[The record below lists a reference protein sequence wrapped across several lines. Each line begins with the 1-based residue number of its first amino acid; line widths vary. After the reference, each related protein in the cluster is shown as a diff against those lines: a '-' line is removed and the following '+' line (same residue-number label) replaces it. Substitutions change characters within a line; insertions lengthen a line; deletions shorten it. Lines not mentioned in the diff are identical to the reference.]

1 MASLVNCLSYS
12 RKMDPSV
19 ELRAPTAVLEKVDFS
34 KIALINLYMNRFQN
48 GLLIRRGHGTWQ
60 LMHQSEIDL
69 RKFHSTLSRVIGF
82 FRCAP
87 KISLIRPRFFFIIF
101 LQ

>member
-12 RKMDPSV
+12 RKIDPSV
-19 ELRAPTAVLEKVDFS
+19 ELRAPTAVLEKVDFL

-48 GLLIRRGHGTWQ
+48 GLLIRRSHGTWQ

-82 FRCAP
+82 FRYAP